1 MPAYPIRPPENPQE
15 WASVRRMLLAYRQEF
30 NDDPC
35 FTSFEEELRD
45 IEALYSK
52 PGKVKLVA
60 VDEAN
65 GTIMGC
71 VALRMLSLDMAEM
84 KRLYVDPAYRG
95 RGVGRALVEAILA
108 KAREIGF
115 QHMVLDTSFAMKAA
129 ISLYLGLGFTP
140 IEPYNNQDTAT
151 VLCLGIDLQPAE
163 H

>member
-1 MPAYPIRPPENPQE
+1 MSRYVIRPPGKSEE
-15 WASVRRMLLAYRQEF
+15 WLQVRRLLTDYRQEF

-52 PGKVKLVA
+52 PGKAKLVA
-60 VDEAN
+60 VDESD
-65 GTIMGC
+65 GTVMGC
-71 VALRMLSLDMAEM
+71 VALRMLSLDVAEM
-84 KRLYVDPAYRG
+84 KRLYVAPAYRG
-95 RGVGRALVEAILA
+95 RGIGRNLVEAILA

-115 QHMVLDTSFAMKAA
+115 QRMVLDTSFAMKAA

-140 IEPYNNQDTAT
+140 IEPYNAQDTAT